1 LFLNSVWSN
10 ICEEI
15 AKKIQPQYF
24 EPFIKPLVWERTASN
39 VVYVKAPNSS
49 VKSHVTTKYKSA
61 IEEAILEVLG
71 DYHKLEVSLP
81 DEPSF
86 TDTIKDS
93 FQEENSLNSDYSFDN
108 YIISQSNKVAYT
120 AALDVI
126 SNPGSINPL
135 YIYGGV
141 GVGKTHLLHAIAKEI
156 KNREPWKT
164 VRYIDTTSFM
174 NEFIFTVRQNNR
186 ISIESFKNKFQSY
199 NVLIMDDI
207 QFLNSGA
214 DKTQEEFFSLFNF
227 LYDRKRQIIIASDRP
242 SVELPI
248 QERLKSRFVTGFQ
261 VDIKSPDLSLRKQIL
276 NTFCNRF
283 EIQLHESQ
291 REMILSRI
299 TEDNRSL
306 IGLVNDLYI
315 LKKSFGLLF
324 FEDEQIQSAI
334 QSRLP
339 RKFHFG
345 EKDID
350 SILDRICLDFKISRK
365 DLLGKRRTTEFV
377 FPRHLSMYV
386 LSKKFNLGKS
396 EIGRI
401 FDSKHSSVIH
411 AITKMENQLHSETKH
426 RDYLEQLYS
435 EFFLQ

>member
-1 LFLNSVWSN
+1 LNPTWSN

-24 EPFIKPLVWERTASN
+24 EPFIKPLVWEKTSSN

-49 VKSHVTTKYKSA
+49 VKSHVTTKYKTA

-71 DYHKLEVSLP
+71 DYHKLEVSLH
-81 DEPSF
+81 DETSF
-86 TDTIKDS
+86 SDSIKES

-108 YIISQSNKVAYT
+108 YILSQCNRVAYT
-120 AALDVI
+120 AAMDVI
-126 SNPGSINPL
+126 SNPGTINPL

-156 KNREPWKT
+156 KIREPWKT

-186 ISIESFKNKFQSY
+186 LSLETFKNKFQSY

-214 DKTQEEFFSLFNF
+214 DKTQEEFFALFNF

-242 SVELPI
+242 SIELPI

-261 VDIKSPDLSLRKQIL
+261 VDIKSPDLNLRKQIL
-276 NTFCNRF
+276 ESFCNRF

-291 REMILSRI
+291 KELILSRI

-324 FEDEQIQSAI
+324 FEEAHILNAI
-334 QSRLP
+334 QTRLP
-339 RKFHFG
+339 RKFQFG
-345 EKDID
+345 ERDID
-350 SILDRICLDFKISRK
+350 AIIDRICLDFKVARK

-377 FPRHLSMYV
+377 FPRHLTMYI
-386 LSKKFNLGKS
+386 LSKKLNLSKS

-411 AITKMENQLHSETKH
+411 AITKMENQLHTETKY
-426 RDYLEQLYS
+426 REYLETIS
-435 EFFLQ
+435 TEFFLQ